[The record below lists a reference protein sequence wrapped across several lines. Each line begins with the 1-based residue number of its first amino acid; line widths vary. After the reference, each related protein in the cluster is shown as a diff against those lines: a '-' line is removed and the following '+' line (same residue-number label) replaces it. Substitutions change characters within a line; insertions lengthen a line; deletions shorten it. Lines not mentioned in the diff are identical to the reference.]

1 MDATSE
7 RLISCGSSTT
17 LLKYLVRTPPD
28 QLGHTRQT
36 KNRSHAPIVF
46 CSSKIGTHD
55 VRTRANSPAEQSAL
69 MDHCKEGCENPE
81 EGDPARDS
89 QSEEDSYERLAEL
102 EKSMTQDEIEE
113 RRKKARQLKED
124 GNGMFKNGQFQE
136 ASDAYTQAIRLCT
149 LDAAIIYSNRA
160 AARSRLDQKEAA
172 IEDCTRAIEL
182 DPCYIKAILRR
193 AHLYEETEKL
203 DEALADYKL
212 VLELDPSIQEARR
225 ACVVLPDK
233 INERNERLK
242 TEMIGKLKELG
253 NLVLNP
259 FGMST
264 DNFKFV
270 KNEESGGYSVQF
282 QK

>member
-55 VRTRANSPAEQSAL
+55 VRTRANSPAEQVPPQQSAL

-102 EKSMTQDEIEE
+102 EKSMTQDEIE
-113 RRKKARQLKED
+113 
-124 GNGMFKNGQFQE
+124 E